1 MELVCKDTGDPS
13 IEGSGSC
20 RTSLWGGNSPYRTVE
35 MVGMGGSKESLL
47 GRRDIVEVKPSL
59 AKSQSQNLAEK
70 VEGELLS

>member
-1 MELVCKDTGDPS
+1 
-13 IEGSGSC
+13 
-20 RTSLWGGNSPYRTVE
+20 
-35 MVGMGGSKESLL
+35 MGGSKESLL